1 MKNQLTPVRFAIVGA
16 GRIAAAYAE
25 AFGKTDT
32 AKVVAI
38 TEVNL
43 EAATSMASQL
53 ECEAYD
59 SHLEMCESVDIDAAI
74 ICTPPNTHRDIA
86 LDLVDRGVHVLCE
99 KPLSIDSRSAREMIH
114 AADSRGT
121 LLTMASKFRFSDD
134 VIKARALISS
144 GILGEIVL
152 FENTFAARVDMSG
165 RWNSQRY
172 VGGGGV
178 LIDNGTHS
186 VDITRYLFGAIAD
199 LHVVEGRRV
208 QGLDVED
215 TVRLFVRTHGGVT
228 GNIDL
233 SWSINKEQPHYIS
246 IYGSHGT
253 VLIGW
258 GESKYRRSS
267 DDEWIVFG
275 NGYDKVQSFRAQI
288 DNFARSIRGSEVL
301 VVTPEE
307 ALASVEVIEAA
318 YASLEQNIWRSV
330 VGETEPVEELQF
342 VEV

>member
-1 MKNQLTPVRFAIVGA
+1 MKAATSPVRFAIIGT
-16 GRIAAAYAE
+16 GRIATAYASAFRDTSTAEVVAVSDVNRTAATEMAAELGCE
-25 AFGKTDT
+25 AF
-32 AKVVAI
+32 
-38 TEVNL
+38 
-43 EAATSMASQL
+43 
-53 ECEAYD
+53 D

-74 ICTPPNTHRDIA
+74 ICSPPNTHRDIA

-99 KPLSIDSRSAREMIH
+99 KPLSIDSRSAREMLD
-114 AADSRGT
+114 AADRRGT
-121 LLTMASKFRFSDD
+121 LLTMASKFRFSED
-134 VIKARALISS
+134 VIRARALISS
-144 GILGEIVL
+144 GILGDIVL

-172 VGGGGV
+172 ISGGGV

-208 QGLDVED
+208 HGLNVED
-215 TVRLFVRTHGGVT
+215 TVRLFVRTQSGVT

-246 IYGSHGT
+246 IYGSQGT

-275 NGYDKVQSFRAQI
+275 KGYDKVQSFRAQI
-288 DNFARSIRGSEVL
+288 DNFARSIRGTEVL

-318 YASLEQNIWRSV
+318 YESLEQNIWQPVIRN
-330 VGETEPVEELQF
+330 EHFVEELELAK
-342 VEV
+342 V